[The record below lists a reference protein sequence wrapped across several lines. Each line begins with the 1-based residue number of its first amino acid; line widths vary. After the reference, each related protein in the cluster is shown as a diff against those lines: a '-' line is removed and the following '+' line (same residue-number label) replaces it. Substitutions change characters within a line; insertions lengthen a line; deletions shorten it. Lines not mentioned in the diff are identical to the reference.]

1 VRWNTISGL
10 SNLDGDEFSA
20 SETAFVVPFPPFLL
34 EDQTETH
41 RDIGHRSIYSYAH
54 RQFSERLLVTLGGS
68 LDSLDL
74 PDSDTRKF
82 NPKLG
87 MEWQTE
93 NGTTIRAAAFRTL
106 LGPQLSKQTVQPRLE
121 PTHVVGFNQYFFG
134 GEGELAESYNVG
146 LSRKLAQTVRVGAE
160 ISSRDIEIP
169 VVIPATPFGPAATAV
184 FNSDEQSHRAYLY
197 WNPSDQLAF
206 SSEFEFWHF
215 DNHGEILGEGFM
227 EMKTR
232 RLPLS
237 LRYFG
242 PRGLKLGATAS
253 YVAQRGQFEVG
264 PATAAPGSDRFWI
277 VDATMGFRLPGR
289 RGTVELSIRNL
300 FDTEFQFQDI
310 DPENPRLFPERFV
323 ALRFS
328 LSHW

>member
-1 VRWNTISGL
+1 
-10 SNLDGDEFSA
+10 
-20 SETAFVVPFPPFLL
+20 
-34 EDQTETH
+34 
-41 RDIGHRSIYSYAH
+41 
-54 RQFSERLLVTLGGS
+54 
-68 LDSLDL
+68 
-74 PDSDTRKF
+74 
-82 NPKLG
+82 

-134 GEGELAESYNVG
+134 SEGEVAESYNLG
-146 LSRKLAQTVRVGAE
+146 LSRKFARELRFGTE
-160 ISSRDIEIP
+160 ISSRDVEIST
-169 VVIPATPFGPAATAV
+169 VIPATPAGPAATV
-184 FNSDEQSHRAYLY
+184 IFNSDELLSRAYLY